1 MKDSFKVILPLKL
14 LAILALLGSG
24 QRAYA
29 QNSAPVAVADD
40 YLVGYNLT
48 RTINATNGLLSND
61 NDLDGNA
68 SMSVSTTPIVDVGS
82 GNLILNTDGSFAYTP
97 NTNFLGTDTFT
108 YKVCDNGTPSELI
121 SRFDFDTAI
130 LTDATVGPDAM
141 SINPNAV
148 PIECGVH
155 IPSGSTGGNVGLDLV
170 IPNTGGIFNFT
181 SFEVAFEYR
190 DQESQARLIDA
201 GNFSLYHIRANDLG
215 MSLTVINGATGLQQT
230 YTLDFGRFLSGNN
243 PYSVIYNEI
252 TGEVTY
258 DANGTVTTYA
268 VAPPFSPLDAS
279 LATAIT
285 VGDQMDNSGR
295 NFASFCSVLIHD
307 RSVLCDTAMVTLT
320 VKASVITNRR
330 ITYRVRKN

>member
-1 MKDSFKVILPLKL
+1 MKNSFKVILPLKMF
-14 LAILALLGSG
+14 AILVLVGSV
-24 QRAYA
+24 QRATA

-48 RTINATNGLLSND
+48 RTIDATNGLLRND
-61 NDLDGNA
+61 SDVDGNA
-68 SMSVSTTPIVDVGS
+68 SMSVRTTPIVDVAS
-82 GNLILNTDGSFAYTP
+82 GNLILNTDGSFVYTP

-108 YKVCDNGTPSELI
+108 YQVCDDGTPSELV
-121 SRFDFDTAI
+121 SRFDFDTAT
-130 LTDATVGPDAM
+130 LTDATVGPNAT
-141 SINPNAV
+141 SINPNAA

-190 DQESQARLIDA
+190 DQESQATLINA

-215 MSLTVINGATGLQQT
+215 MSLTVINGTTGLPQT
-230 YTLDFGRFLSGNN
+230 YIVDFGGFLSGNN
-243 PYSVIYNEI
+243 PYSVIYDEI

-268 VAPPFSPLDAS
+268 VAPPFSPLDTS

-285 VGDQMDNSGR
+285 VGDRTDNSGN
-295 NFASFCSVLIHD
+295 NFASFCSVLFRD
-307 RSVLCDTAMVTLT
+307 RSVLCDSATVTLT
-320 VKASVITNRR
+320 VQASVLTNRR
-330 ITYRVRKN
+330 ITYRVPYN